1 MRPAPQRIA
10 LLTARGFTLVE
21 IMIVVVIIGLLAA
34 MAIPAFQRIQRA
46 SQNTRV
52 INDWRVFSQSFE
64 IYNTT
69 NGTWPNN
76 VGPGVVPIAPVSMA
90 GDFKADIWQSPTP
103 LGGRWNWDKNV
114 VSGIVAGVS
123 ISGFTCTDVQLLELD
138 NKLDD
143 GVLTTGRFR
152 KVQPT
157 RVTLVLEEE

>member
-10 LLTARGFTLVE
+10 CLPSGGFTLVE

-64 IYNTT
+64 IYNAT
-69 NGTWPNN
+69 NGTWPAN
-76 VGPGVVPIAPVSMA
+76 VSAGIVPTSPVSMA
-90 GDFKADIWQSPTP
+90 GDFKADIWQSKTAI
-103 LGGRWNWDKNV
+103 GGRWNWDKDI
-114 VSGIVAGVS
+114 SGIAAGVS
-123 ISGFTCTDVQLLELD
+123 ISGFTCTDEQLLELD

-152 KVQPT
+152 KIQPT
-157 RVTLVLEEE
+157 RVMLIIEEE